1 MRVYQILSTAR
12 ARVIDAE
19 KNILTRPLHLVCIK
33 RFPCLFFFFFSPK
46 VKIHDESGAE
56 KQQRGQ
62 AVGWWWGRGELGA
75 TRPKDRLRWRAASHS
90 LGLLCCT

>member
-12 ARVIDAE
+12 ARVIDVE
-19 KNILTRPLHLVCIK
+19 KNIFTSPLHLVCIK
-33 RFPCLFFFFFSPK
+33 RFPCLGFFFFPK
-46 VKIHDESGAE
+46 VKIHDELGAE

-75 TRPKDRLRWRAASHS
+75 TRPKDRLRWRKVSHS
-90 LGLLCCT
+90 LGLCCA